1 MQAAPQNG
9 RLPAH
14 GLGPINGG
22 FLRADAARAF
32 NALDQASRQ
41 RYGVALHPLGHMS
54 SYRTYAQQVHL
65 WQLYKSGRGNLAAYP
80 GQSNHGWGLAVDFA
94 TTHMRW
100 IVDQI
105 GAPFGWSKSWSDAQS
120 EWWHIRYRP
129 GVWAGQ
135 TRGGGGGGRPTLTL
149 GARGQ
154 NVIALQRDL
163 NRHGIRVAADGIF
176 GPHTAAAVRGFQA
189 MHGLVADGIAG
200 PLTWRALER

>member
-9 RLPAH
+9 RLSAS

-32 NALDQASRQ
+32 NALDQESRK

-54 SYRTYAQQVHL
+54 SYRTYAQQLYL
-65 WQLYKSGRGNLAAYP
+65 WNLYKSGRGNLAAYP
-80 GQSNHGWGLAVDFA
+80 GTSNHGWGLAVDFA
-94 TTHMRW
+94 NTHMRW

-105 GAPFGWSKSWSDAQS
+105 GAPFGWSKSWSDAPS
-120 EWWHIRYRP
+120 EWWHVRYRP
-129 GVWAGQ
+129 GVWAGAAGGHR
-135 TRGGGGGGRPTLTL
+135 RGVRISVHL

-154 NVIALQRDL
+154 TVVTLQRDL
-163 NRHGIRVAADGIF
+163 NRHGIRLAVDGIF
-176 GPHTAAAVRGFQA
+176 GAGTDAAVRRFQA
-189 MHGLVADGIAG
+189 MHGLVADGIVG